1 MLYIVSGIFEA
12 TPENGVSMNKMRH
25 HLLSQICAQ
34 TRIIRWLWPM
44 APSTKTDNEIMTI
57 IPYIL
62 FSYIYF
68 EFSIFMQ
75 FQSPREY
82 KKLWKTGVLH
92 LPNKSTLK
100 DYANVIKPRG
110 NLQSSISGVVN
121 TYF

>member
-1 MLYIVSGIFEA
+1 
-12 TPENGVSMNKMRH
+12 
-25 HLLSQICAQ
+25 
-34 TRIIRWLWPM
+34 M

-75 FQSPREY
+75 FQSPRAY
-82 KKLWKTGVLH
+82 KTLWKTGVLH
-92 LPNKSTLK
+92 LPNKSPLK
-100 DYANVIKPRG
+100 DYADVIKPG
-110 NLQSSISGVVN
+110 GISSQAFLVN